1 MRVCYITDSYPPNI
15 GGAEIAIQKIVEGA
29 AENNIDVFV
38 ITSQARENFSF
49 NSKIPESA
57 ILRIK
62 TPRALQRFWF
72 LILSFFA
79 IIKKCKD
86 ADILHGTSYGG
97 VLQTFIAAKLLR
109 KSCVVTIHE
118 FMGRKWNKFASNFI
132 SAYFFRVSEKIFASL
147 SFDRF
152 IAVSNYTKKR
162 LIEAGVTESKIT
174 VITNGE
180 SDTDL
185 CKLKTK
191 HEVRKELNI
200 PDDKFVFAAFGR
212 TGLTKGLDYV
222 VDAIPEVLDKI
233 PNATFILILSFGD
246 KKIWKR
252 ITNKIENLDCERILF
267 YSSLERSRMLDY
279 LNSSD
284 AIIIPSLS
292 EGFGFTTLE
301 ACMLNKIVIATNVG
315 AIPEVISGKHILI
328 EPASSEAILN
338 GCINSVSGKYKN
350 EPRKEFN
357 WELSVNKYIKVY
369 QEVLHLH

>member
-38 ITSQARENFSF
+38 ITSEARENFSF
-49 NSKIPESA
+49 ISKIPESA

-62 TPRALQRFWF
+62 TPRALHRFWF

-97 VLQTFIAAKLLR
+97 ILQTFIAAKLLR
-109 KSCVVTIHE
+109 KPCVVTIHE
-118 FMGRKWNKFASNFI
+118 FMGRRWNKFATNYL
-132 SAYFFRVSEKIFASL
+132 SAYFFRVSEKIFAML

-152 IAVSNYTKKR
+152 IAVSNYTKKC
-162 LIEAGVTESKIT
+162 LIEAGVPENKIT
-174 VITNGE
+174 VITNGK

-185 CKLKTK
+185 SKIKTK
-191 HEVRKELNI
+191 HQIRKELNI
-200 PDDKFVFAAFGR
+200 PEDKFVFASFGR
-212 TGLTKGLDYV
+212 TGLTKGLEYV

-233 PNATFILILSFGD
+233 PNAIFILILSFGV
-246 KKIWKR
+246 KKIWR
-252 ITNKIENLDCERILF
+252 GITNKIENLDRGRILF

-292 EGFGFTTLE
+292 EGFGYTTLE

-315 AIPEVISGKHILI
+315 AISEVISGKHILI

-338 GCINSVSGKYKN
+338 GCIASVLGKYKN
-350 EPRKEFN
+350 GPIKEFN
-357 WELSVNKYIKVY
+357 WEESVNKYIKVY

>member
-1 MRVCYITDSYPPNI
+1 MRVWYITDSYPPNI

-38 ITSQARENFSF
+38 ITSEARENFSF
-49 NSKIPESA
+49 NSKIPKSA

-118 FMGRKWNKFASNFI
+118 FMGREWNKFASNII

-147 SFDRF
+147 SFDQF
-152 IAVSNYTKKR
+152 IAVSNYTKR
-162 LIEAGVTESKIT
+162 CLVEAGVTESKIT
-174 VITNGE
+174 VITNGK
-180 SDTDL
+180 SDIDL

-212 TGLTKGLDYV
+212 TGLTKGLEYV
-222 VDAIPEVLDKI
+222 VDAIPEVLDRI
-233 PNATFILILSFGD
+233 PNAIFILILSFGD

-252 ITNKIENLDCERILF
+252 ITNKIENLDRERILF

-338 GCINSVSGKYKN
+338 GCINSVLGKYNN
-350 EPRKEFN
+350 EPRKEFS